1 MTKNNKKKRYPMN
14 VTKTGFKYTL
24 DPKRL
29 GNYELVE
36 AIAEVDDNPLMVP
49 KVVKLLLG
57 NQAEKLKEHVRDANG
72 FVSTQKL
79 TNELADIF
87 SNNSIKN

>member
-1 MTKNNKKKRYPMN
+1 MAKNNKKKRYPMN
-14 VTKTGFKYTL
+14 VTKTGFKYIL

-36 AIAEVDDNPLMVP
+36 AIAEVDENPLMVP

-57 NQAEKLKEHVRDANG
+57 NQAEKLKDHVRDEEG
-72 FVSTQKL
+72 FVSTEKL
-79 TNELADIF
+79 MAEIMDIF
-87 SNNSIKN
+87 ANKAVKN